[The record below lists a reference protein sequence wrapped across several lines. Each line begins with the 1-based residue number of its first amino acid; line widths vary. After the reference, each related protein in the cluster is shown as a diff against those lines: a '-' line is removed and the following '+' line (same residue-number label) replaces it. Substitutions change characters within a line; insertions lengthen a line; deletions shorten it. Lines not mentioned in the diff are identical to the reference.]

1 MIAAKVKEIEDI
13 QKEKQEWEEMITEE
27 VGEMEAK
34 IAELTAANASAV
46 ERAASAEGALAL
58 LKEEKAEVDEYL
70 AEFEAMSIEE
80 TERLTADSAKLKAES
95 ESLTANADKLKA
107 EKLALSDK
115 LEIMEMTFEEEKG
128 ELQSQVETMT
138 ASIAKLEKDLE
149 KTKKM
154 KRNAAKAAAEAQDKM
169 NEMIA
174 GVNADDEAVRLHEE
188 LDRAKMKLMDIDE
201 VLGDDGLE
209 EYKTLVEAVEN
220 AGLEMADL
228 PEMMP
233 QLMDAGQAARQHAQ
247 QLQQARNKADLYK
260 QQAEDLDAEIRK
272 LRLAGVDGAAAE
284 SSSGEEESDDEEDL
298 PFDDKHLLEL
308 KFAQP
313 GSLGLAYAPSE
324 GKRVIVARVMPGS
337 QAAKLKKKP
346 KAGYF
351 VCKIG
356 NKRVYEVGYDTI
368 MEALKAAPR
377 PITITF
383 GIPG

>member
-1 MIAAKVKEIEDI
+1 MD
-13 QKEKQEWEEMITEE
+13 
-27 VGEMEAK
+27 
-34 IAELTAANASAV
+34 
-46 ERAASAEGALAL
+46 RLA
-58 LKEEKAEVDEYL
+58 
-70 AEFEAMSIEE
+70 
-80 TERLTADSAKLKAES
+80 
-95 ESLTANADKLKA
+95 
-107 EKLALSDK
+107 
-115 LEIMEMTFEEEKG
+115 
-128 ELQSQVETMT
+128 Q
-138 ASIAKLEKDLE
+138 
-149 KTKKM
+149 
-154 KRNAAKAAAEAQDKM
+154 
-169 NEMIA
+169 
-174 GVNADDEAVRLHEE
+174 
-188 LDRAKMKLMDIDE
+188 
-201 VLGDDGLE
+201 
-209 EYKTLVEAVEN
+209 
-220 AGLEMADL
+220 AGLGR
-228 PEMMP
+228 
-233 QLMDAGQAARQHAQ
+233 QRQTGQTAQ

-298 PFDDKHLLEL
+298 PFDDKHLLEA